1 VTHKCSSCSAPIIWA
16 ETPRGKR
23 IPLDAELVEGGNI
36 ELRAG
41 IAFVEPP
48 EPGKRRYRSHFS
60 TCPRAGQHRSRRP
73 AGGPPAPPPPEAKE
87 MVEQLKERA
96 ALRKT

>member
-1 VTHKCSSCSAPIIWA
+1 MTQKCSSCGAPIIWCQ
-16 ETPRGKR
+16 TPRGKN
-23 IPLDAELVEGGNI
+23 IPLDAELVDGGNV

-60 TCPRAGQHRSRRP
+60 TCPRAGEHRKPRP
-73 AGGPPAPPPPEAKE
+73 RGGPPAPPPPETKE
-87 MVEQLKERA
+87 MVERLKERS